1 MFSTHSYAV
10 YPPSPKKRGVV
21 SGAAKEETWTSDY
34 VDDSG
39 EAIVFTTFTQ
49 VKGCNKNM
57 AEWLT
62 KVSLDCCYSKAA
74 AAATKFVQAKAYGV
88 FALDE
93 GKSLALVTAASD
105 RLTTSGQ
112 QVALAAL
119 GVAGTF

>member
-1 MFSTHSYAV
+1 
-10 YPPSPKKRGVV
+10 
-21 SGAAKEETWTSDY
+21 
-34 VDDSG
+34 
-39 EAIVFTTFTQ
+39 
-49 VKGCNKNM
+49 M

-93 GKSLALVTAASD
+93 GKSLAIVTAASD
-105 RLTTSGQ
+105 RLTTNGQ